1 MPSLNEIYSAGLF
14 AESHMS
20 FNVDRKDTEEGEPT
34 LAEMVTTALKVL
46 QGQDDRYFLMVEAGR
61 IDHAHHYNNA
71 YRALDDTLAL
81 DDAVSIIL
89 NSSLI
94 SSYKI
99 SFLFPVLNIFIL
111 LSSFRSAGY
120 TPHSDI

>member
-1 MPSLNEIYSAGLF
+1 M
-14 AESHMS
+14 
-20 FNVDRKDTEEGEPT
+20 DRKDTEEGEPT

-46 QGQDDRYFLMVEAGR
+46 QGQGDRYFLMVEAGR

-94 SSYKI
+94 SS
-99 SFLFPVLNIFIL
+99 
-111 LSSFRSAGY
+111 
-120 TPHSDI
+120 